1 MGVGS
6 LLFMLRIIAA
16 RNGTIEPS
24 VALKIDTLGDAATAR
39 RAFIDEAS
47 LKLQVETTAPY
58 RRTRVW
64 ASF

>member
-1 MGVGS
+1 MPEVDGRRAQARSGVGVGS

-39 RAFIDEAS
+39 RAFIDD
-47 LKLQVETTAPY
+47 V
-58 RRTRVW
+58 
-64 ASF
+64 